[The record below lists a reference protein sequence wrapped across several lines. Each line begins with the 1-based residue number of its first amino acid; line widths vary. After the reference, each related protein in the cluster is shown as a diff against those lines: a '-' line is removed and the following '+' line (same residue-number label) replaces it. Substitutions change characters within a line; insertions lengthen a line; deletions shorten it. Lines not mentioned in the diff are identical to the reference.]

1 MTPNLSDW
9 MNLAV
14 TQDPRDH
21 DPCYPRIQTKKGSV
35 FKAVESHG
43 SLSKRQNK
51 CNANVILNK
60 FSYRKCLLFAVYKY
74 LICRFYIARQL
85 CLCILQNCGNKV

>member
-1 MTPNLSDW
+1 

-51 CNANVILNK
+51 CNANVTLNK

-74 LICRFYIARQL
+74 LISRFYIARQL
-85 CLCILQNCGNKV
+85 CIFILQNCGNKV

>member
-21 DPCYPRIQTKKGSV
+21 DHTKQSCSA
-35 FKAVESHG
+35 FKSVESHG
-43 SLSKRQNK
+43 SLSKSPNK
-51 CNANVILNK
+51 
-60 FSYRKCLLFAVYKY
+60 
-74 LICRFYIARQL
+74 
-85 CLCILQNCGNKV
+85 